1 MSDGVENGQQKFDAD
16 LLRCDSTKGGRNHGI
31 LTAENCAQIQKHASF
46 LDARDNGRI
55 GRSQTGG

>member
-16 LLRCDSTKGGRNHGI
+16 CLRCDSTKGGRNQGI